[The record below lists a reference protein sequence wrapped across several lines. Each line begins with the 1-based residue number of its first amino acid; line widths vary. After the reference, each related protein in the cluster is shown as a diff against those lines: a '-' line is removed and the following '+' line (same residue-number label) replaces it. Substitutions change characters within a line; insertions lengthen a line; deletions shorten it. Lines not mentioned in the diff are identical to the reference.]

1 VGAVDRMDVD
11 HDEISEALGEDPGYF
26 DAGRFADTKST
37 QCGRMIHEDDWT
49 IMFANLQGAAG

>member
-11 HDEISEALGEDPGYF
+11 YDEISEALGEDPGDL
-26 DAGRFADTKST
+26 DAGQFACKST

-49 IMFANLQGAAG
+49 IIFANLQGAAG

>member
-11 HDEISEALGEDPGYF
+11 YDEISGARARTPATLM
-26 DAGRFADTKST
+26 RVSSHTTST
-37 QCGRMIHEDDWT
+37 QCGRVVHEDDWT